1 VTEQPL
7 TDIEQHHLD
16 TITERL
22 GVNRIEAEE
31 RAARGEEP
39 LDPPEPT
46 PEAAEQVTAPNPT
59 AVRDAVAREAVLGA
73 LLDQIKAEYNTARTE
88 VQGLLDQQYKATG
101 TTKVDA
107 LIPGGTKVGSIS
119 RSGGERAAQVA
130 DEDKFRA
137 WVRDTY
143 PSEHVVEVIPVRIV
157 TAVQPGFVAK
167 ILAEV
172 NAAGAARYADPVT
185 GEVHDVPGVELR
197 PSRAAS
203 HRMTYSRATKT
214 NPLTGRD
221 LVAQAWRES
230 GLAAHVLP
238 ALAPTTAPPVD
249 DDAA

>member
-7 TDIEQHHLD
+7 SGIEQHHLD

-31 RAARGEEP
+31 RAARGESL
-39 LDPPEPT
+39 LDPPA
-46 PEAAEQVTAPNPT
+46 AAEDVEDAPKATAPNPT

-73 LLDQIKAEYNTARTE
+73 LLDQIKAEYTATRAH
-88 VQGLLDQQYKATG
+88 VQTLLDEQYKATG
-101 TTKVDA
+101 TTKADA
-107 LIPGGTKVGSIS
+107 LIPGGIKVGSVS
-119 RSGGERAAQVA
+119 RSGGERAAQVT
-130 DEDKFRA
+130 DEDAFRT

-143 PSEHVVEVIPVRIV
+143 PTEHVVEVVPVQIL
-157 TAVQPGFVAK
+157 TSVQPGFVAK

-197 PSRAAS
+197 PSRAPS
-203 HRMTYSRATKT
+203 HRMTYSRVSKT

-221 LVAQAWRES
+221 MVTQAWRES

-238 ALAPTTAPPVD
+238 ALAQAAPAEDTA
-249 DDAA
+249 A

>member
-1 VTEQPL
+1 VTEQPT
-7 TDIEQHHLD
+7 TD
-16 TITERL
+16 
-22 GVNRIEAEE
+22 AK
-31 RAARGEEP
+31 P
-39 LDPPEPT
+39 
-46 PEAAEQVTAPNPT
+46 TAPDPL

-73 LLDQIKAEYNTARTE
+73 LLDEIKTAYNTARGD

-107 LIPGGTKVGSIS
+107 LIPGGIKVGSIS
-119 RSGGERAAQVA
+119 RSGGEKAAQVT

-167 ILAEV
+167 VLAEV
-172 NAAGAARYADPVT
+172 TAAGVARYVDPVT
-185 GEVHDVPGVELR
+185 AEVHDVPGVELK

-203 HRMTYSRATKT
+203 HRMTYSRATKG

-221 LVAQAWRES
+221 LVAQACRES
-230 GLAAHVLP
+230 GLTAHVLP
-238 ALAPTTAPPVD
+238 ALAQAAPVEDTA
-249 DDAA
+249 A